1 VSFALGAAEAVSFV
15 FLTLVKSLL
24 APLLFGLIVGSLGRA
39 SKSSGLGRIGLR
51 SILYFEGITTVALLV
66 GWAAMVIFEPGRG
79 LGGTAPGKEV
89 ASGMSLSTA
98 LVNAFPASGVESMA
112 KNDVLPMILFFGLM
126 GLAARAVGKKGEG
139 LVDFADS
146 LLAVSN
152 GYAGIVMRLAP
163 YGMVAAVL
171 VTLLGQGMKAI
182 AELGKFVLA
191 AVLAQLFMG
200 VVIYGLVALL
210 ARVPLGRFFRSVRGA
225 LAIAF
230 TTTSSAAA
238 LPKALEGM
246 EQYGIRKELLGVV
259 MPLGLSFNLAGSN
272 IQLMMGVIFAA
283 QVAGIGLDL
292 GQMLMVLLTLKL
304 AAKGVAGIPRAN
316 FVILSASLPMFGL
329 PLGSL
334 PLLLAVDGIID
345 MVRTPVNVLGNCL
358 APAVIARWEG
368 EALAEE
374 SGQA

>member
-1 VSFALGAAEAVSFV
+1 MSFALGAAEAVSFV

-79 LGGTAPGKEV
+79 LGGEAAGKEM

-98 LVNAFPASGVESMA
+98 LVNAFPASGIESMA
-112 KNDVLPMILFFGLM
+112 KNDVLPMILFFGLI
-126 GLAARAVGKKGEG
+126 GLAARAIGKKGEA
-139 LVDFADS
+139 LVEFAES

-152 GYAGIVMRLAP
+152 AYAGIVMRLAP

-171 VTLLGQGMKAI
+171 VTLLGQGTKAI
-182 AELGKFVLA
+182 AGLGKFVLA

-200 VVIYGLVALL
+200 LVVYGLVALL
-210 ARVPLGRFFRSVRGA
+210 VRVPLGRFFRSVRAA
-225 LAIAF
+225 LMIAF

-246 EQYGIRKELLGVV
+246 ERYGIRKELLGVV

-283 QVAGIGLDL
+283 QVAGIRLDL

-368 EALAEE
+368 EELAQEGSE
-374 SGQA
+374 A

>member
-1 VSFALGAAEAVSFV
+1 MSFALGFAEAVSFV

-24 APLLFGLIVGSLGRA
+24 APLLFGLIVGALGGA

-51 SILYFEGITTVALLV
+51 SVLYFEGITTIALLV
-66 GWAAMVIFEPGRG
+66 GWAAMLIFEPGRSLSG
-79 LGGTAPGKEV
+79 VAAGNEV
-89 ASGMSLSTA
+89 SGGMSLSAA
-98 LVNAFPASGVESMA
+98 LVNAFPASGFESMA
-112 KNDVLPMILFFGLM
+112 RNDVLPMILFFGLI
-126 GLAARAVGKKGEG
+126 GLAARSVGKKAAG
-139 LVDFADS
+139 LVEFAES
-146 LLAVSN
+146 LLAVTN
-152 GYAGIVMRLAP
+152 GYAAIVMRLAP

-171 VTLLGQGMKAI
+171 VTLLGQGSKAI
-182 AELGKFVLA
+182 AGLGSFVLA

-200 VVIYGLVALL
+200 VTVYGLVAVLL
-210 ARVPLGRFFRSVRGA
+210 RLPLRRFFASVRAA
-225 LAIAF
+225 LVIAF

-246 EQYGIRKELLGVV
+246 ERYGIRKELLGVV

-283 QVAGIGLDL
+283 QVAGIHLDWK
-292 GQMLMVLLTLKL
+292 QMLVVLLTLKL

-329 PLGSL
+329 PLTSL

-374 SGQA
+374 GSQA